1 MIRNDS
7 LLFRFIS
14 ILTLLVYRR
23 LGDFTS
29 LVSLFI
35 FILIIVSHFK
45 PLLLIVLYIVIGGVL
60 TSETLTS
67 LINGGLFR

>member
-1 MIRNDS
+1 VIRNDS